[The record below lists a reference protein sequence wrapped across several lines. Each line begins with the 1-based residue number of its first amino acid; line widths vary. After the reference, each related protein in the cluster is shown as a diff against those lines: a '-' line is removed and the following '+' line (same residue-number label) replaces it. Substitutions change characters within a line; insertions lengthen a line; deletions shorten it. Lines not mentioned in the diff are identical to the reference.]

1 MCRRPMSRRR
11 FVLARALVAAKRS
24 REEAIAL
31 AKQARKTYRDA
42 RDAKRETL
50 LEVERW
56 LAEHER

>member
-1 MCRRPMSRRR
+1 M
-11 FVLARALVAAKRS
+11 LARALVAAKRS